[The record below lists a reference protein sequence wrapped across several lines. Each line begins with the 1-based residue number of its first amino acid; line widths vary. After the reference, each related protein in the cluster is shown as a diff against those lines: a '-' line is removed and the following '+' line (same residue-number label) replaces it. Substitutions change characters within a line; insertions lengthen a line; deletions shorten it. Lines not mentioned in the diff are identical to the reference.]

1 VTPSARLSAA
11 IEVLADIEA
20 RRRPAPDA
28 LKDWGLGHRFAGS
41 KDRAAIASLVYDA
54 LRRRASGAHV
64 MGKGVMDQG
73 AGEATP
79 RAVLLGALALARGLD
94 LAAIAALCTGERFA
108 PQPLSEEEAA
118 GLKTLDLSDA
128 PAHVAGDFPEWLAAD
143 LVAAFGDT
151 LVAEMQALSARAPI
165 DIRTNTLKTERARL
179 VPALAHLHPEMTPH
193 APTGLRFSAGEDG
206 RGPTLQVTPEF
217 IKGLFEIQD
226 EGSQIVAAMA
236 GAAPHMQVV
245 DLCAGGG
252 GKTLELAALMD
263 NSGQIYATDAD
274 ARRLAPIHDRLTR
287 AGVRNVQVRTPKGK
301 GDEPLADLEGKIDLV
316 LVDAPCTGI
325 GTWRRNPDTKWR
337 VRPGALDERMK
348 EQDLVLARAA
358 KLVKKGGRIAYITC
372 SVIPRENDERIAAF
386 LAANKGF
393 ASVDPQEVLAL
404 APDTL
409 SERDDLVSPKG
420 LGLQLSP
427 LRTNTDGFFLA
438 LMERTG

>member
-1 VTPSARLSAA
+1 MTPSARLTAA
-11 IEVLADIEA
+11 IEVLADIEG

-28 LKDWGLGHRFAGS
+28 LKDWGLAHRFAGS

-54 LRRRASGAHV
+54 LRRKASSAHV
-64 MGKGVMDQG
+64 MGEV
-73 AGEATP
+73 TP
-79 RAVLLGALALARGLD
+79 RAVLLGSLALARGLD
-94 LAAIAALCTGERFA
+94 AAAIAALCTGERFA
-108 PQPLSEEEAA
+108 PEPLSKAEQKR
-118 GLKTLDLSDA
+118 LKALKLDDA
-128 PAHVAGDFPEWLAAD
+128 PAHIAGDFPEWLAGD
-143 LVAAFGDT
+143 LEAAFGEG
-151 LVAEMQALSARAPI
+151 LVAEMQALSQRAPI
-165 DIRTNTLKTERARL
+165 DIRVNTLKTERARI
-179 VPALAHLHPEMTPH
+179 VPELAHLHPEITPH

-217 IKGLFEIQD
+217 LKGQFEIQD
-226 EGSQIVAAMA
+226 EGSQIVAALA
-236 GAAPHMQVV
+236 GAAPGLQVV

-287 AGVRNVQVRTPKGK
+287 AGARNVQVRTPKGR
-301 GDEPLADLEGKIDLV
+301 GDEPLADLAGRIDLV

-358 KLVKKGGRIAYITC
+358 ALVKPGGRICYITC
-372 SVIPRENDERIAAF
+372 SVIPRENDERVAAF
-386 LAANKGF
+386 LDANAGF
-393 ASVDPQEVLAL
+393 ASVDPREILAL

-409 SERDDLVSPKG
+409 SERDDLVSPRG
-420 LGLQLSP
+420 FGIQLSP
-427 LRTNTDGFFLA
+427 LRTGTDGFYCAILQ
-438 LMERTG
+438 RKG

>member
-1 VTPSARLSAA
+1 MTPSARLSAA

-54 LRRRASGAHV
+54 LRRRASAAHV
-64 MGKGVMDQG
+64 MG
-73 AGEATP
+73 ETTP
-79 RAVLLGALALARGLD
+79 RAILLGSLALARGLD
-94 LAAIAALCTGERFA
+94 AGAIAGLCTGERFA
-108 PQPLSEEEAA
+108 PEPLSANESKRLAA
-118 GLKTLDLSDA
+118 LDLSDA
-128 PAHVAGDFPEWLAAD
+128 PPHVAGDFPEWLAPD
-143 LVAAFGDT
+143 LAAAFGDR
-151 LVAEMQALSARAPI
+151 LVDEMLALAARAPI
-165 DIRTNTLKTERARL
+165 DIRVNTLKTERARL
-179 VPALAHLHPEMTPH
+179 IPELAHLGPELTPH

-217 IKGLFEIQD
+217 LKGLFEIQD
-226 EGSQIVAAMA
+226 EGSQVVAAMA
-236 GAAPHMQVV
+236 GAAPGMQVV

-287 AGVRNVQVRTPKGK
+287 AGVRNVQVRTPKGR
-301 GDEPLADLEGKIDLV
+301 GDEPLTDLAGKIDLV

-348 EQDLVLARAA
+348 EQDLVLARAER
-358 KLVKKGGRIAYITC
+358 LVKTGGRIAYVTC
-372 SVIPRENDERIAAF
+372 SVLPRENDERVAAF
-386 LAANKGF
+386 LDGHPDF
-393 ASVDPQEVLAL
+393 ASVDPREVLAL

-409 SERDDLVSPKG
+409 SERDDLVSPAG

-427 LRTNTDGFFLA
+427 HRTGTDGFYLA
-438 LMERTG
+438 LVERRR